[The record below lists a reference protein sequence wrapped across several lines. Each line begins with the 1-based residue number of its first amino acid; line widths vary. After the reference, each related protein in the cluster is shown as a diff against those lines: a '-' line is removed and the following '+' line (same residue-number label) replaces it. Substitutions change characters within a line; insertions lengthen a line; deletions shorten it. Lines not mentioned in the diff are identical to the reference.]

1 MTVQPY
7 HEGRIQPHTGD
18 QLIASKNKLLEMAL
32 RDKERMMLEESRNK
46 VESYIYRIKN
56 KLEDDAE
63 VIGVVTTEEQREAVR
78 KLAVDAEDWLYDEG
92 YSADLA
98 TMEDKY
104 AELSVPFE
112 FVMLRVSEMTARPAA
127 MEALKK
133 KLVDVEQLMVK
144 WAEDR
149 PQVTEEERVSVLEK
163 VEEVRKWIV
172 DMEEAQSKKQP
183 HEDPAF
189 FSEDVPKQTSSI
201 EALVLKL
208 SKRPKPKPP
217 KPEKNETESATN
229 DTATES
235 GGEGAAAG
243 DSTTAEEGEAA
254 AGTETA
260 TEGEDT
266 ATATGQEAEA
276 DAAASSSEEK
286 LEDEL

>member
-1 MTVQPY
+1 
-7 HEGRIQPHTGD
+7 
-18 QLIASKNKLLEMAL
+18 MAL

-56 KLEDDAE
+56 KLDDDAE
-63 VIGVVTTEEQREAVR
+63 NIGKVTTEEQRESMR
-78 KLAVDAEDWLYDEG
+78 KLAVDAEEWLYDDG
-92 YSADLA
+92 YAADLA

-112 FVMLRVSEMTARPAA
+112 SIQLRVSEMAARPAA

-133 KLVDVEQLMVK
+133 KLTDIEHLMVK

-163 VEEVRKWIV
+163 VEEVRKWIL
-172 DMEEAQSKKQP
+172 DMEDAQSKKQP

-189 FSEDVPKQTSSI
+189 LSEDVPKQTSSI

-229 DTATES
+229 ETETG
-235 GGEGAAAG
+235 GGESSSAEGETGSEKAAEG
-243 DSTTAEEGEAA
+243 EGTTAEAADQKEEEA
-254 AGTETA
+254 G
-260 TEGEDT
+260 
-266 ATATGQEAEA
+266 
-276 DAAASSSEEK
+276 AASSAEDKPEE
-286 LEDEL
+286 EL